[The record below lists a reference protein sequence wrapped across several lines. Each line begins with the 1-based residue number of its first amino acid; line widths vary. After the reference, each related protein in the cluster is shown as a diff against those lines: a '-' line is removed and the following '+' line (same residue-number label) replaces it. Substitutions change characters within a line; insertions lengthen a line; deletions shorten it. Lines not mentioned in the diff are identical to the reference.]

1 MVPFNIPLLTG
12 EEIKFI
18 RQVNTLN
25 KFSGEGSFNIK
36 CCELIKRDLQCREA
50 FLTSSGT
57 QALEM
62 AAILANIKTGDEV
75 IMPSFTFPSS
85 ANAFVLRGAKI
96 VFVDINPATMNIDEN
111 LIENAISEKTK
122 AILVVHYGS
131 VACEMDKI
139 VEIARKHK
147 LLLIEDAAQ
156 AYKAKYKDKF
166 LGTIGDIGCISFHE
180 SKNIHCGEGGAILFN
195 NAALTERA
203 EIIREKGCNRN
214 KFYRRE
220 VDKYTW
226 VDIGSSFLLSEL
238 NAAFL
243 YAQLINADIA
253 NNRRKNIFQQYE
265 NNLSE
270 LVKENKIE
278 LAQIPSHCQPN
289 GHLFY
294 LKTKDISE
302 RNKLI
307 KYLNT
312 NGVHACFHYVPLHS
326 SPAGKRFGTFH
337 HEDQWTTAESERL
350 LRLPM
355 FFKLK
360 DKEVDKITDAIK
372 KFYSAKYKRQ

>member
-1 MVPFNIPLLTG
+1 MIPFNIPLLTG

-18 RQVNTLN
+18 KQVNALN
-25 KFSGEGSFNIK
+25 KFSGEGSFNSK
-36 CCELIKRDLQCREA
+36 CCELIKLELQCKEA

-62 AAILANIKTGDEV
+62 AAMLANIKTGDEV

-85 ANAFVLRGAKI
+85 ANAFALHGAKI
-96 VFVDINPATMNIDEN
+96 VFVDIDPSTMNIDEN

-147 LLLIEDAAQ
+147 LVLIEDAAQ
-156 AYKAKYKDKF
+156 AYKAKYKDRF

-180 SKNIHCGEGGAILFN
+180 TKNIHSGEGGAILFN
-195 NAALTERA
+195 NTALTERA

-214 KFYRRE
+214 KFYRGE

-253 NNRRKNIFQQYE
+253 NNRRRNIFQQYA
-265 NNLSE
+265 NNLAE
-270 LVKENKIE
+270 LVKANKIDI
-278 LAQIPSHCQPN
+278 AQIPAHCEPN

-294 LKTKDISE
+294 FKTKDISE
-302 RNKLI
+302 RDKLI
-307 KYLNT
+307 KHLKANDIQ
-312 NGVHACFHYVPLHS
+312 ACFHYVPLHS
-326 SPAGKRFGTFH
+326 SPAGKRFGSFH
-337 HEDQWTTAESERL
+337 NEDKYTTADSERL

-360 DKEVDKITDAIK
+360 DKEVDKITNAVK
-372 KFYSAKYKRQ
+372 KFYS

>member
-1 MVPFNIPLLTG
+1 MIPFNIPLLTG

-18 RQVNTLN
+18 RHVNACN

-36 CCELIKRDLQCREA
+36 CSEFIKQELQCREV
-50 FLTSSGT
+50 FLTPSGT
-57 QALEM
+57 HALEM
-62 AAILANIKTGDEV
+62 AAILADIKTGDEV

-85 ANAFVLRGAKI
+85 ANAFALRGAKI

-131 VACEMDKI
+131 VACKMDKI
-139 VEIARKHK
+139 VEISRKHE
-147 LLLIEDAAQ
+147 LVLIEDAAQ

-180 SKNIHCGEGGAILFN
+180 TKNIHCGEGGAILIN

-203 EIIREKGCNRN
+203 EIIREKGTNRN
-214 KFYRRE
+214 KFYRGE

-226 VDIGSSFLLSEL
+226 IDIGSSFLLSEL

-253 NNRRKNIFQQYE
+253 NNRRRNIFQQYE
-265 NNLSE
+265 NNLTE
-270 LVKENKIE
+270 LVNTNKIE
-278 LAQIPSHCQPN
+278 LAQINASCQPN

-294 LKTKDISE
+294 LKAKDISE
-302 RNKLI
+302 RGKLI
-307 KYLNT
+307 KYLKNNSIQT
-312 NGVHACFHYVPLHS
+312 CFHYVPLHS
-326 SPAGKRFGTFH
+326 SPAGKSFGIFH
-337 HEDQWTTAESERL
+337 KEDKYTTAESERL
-350 LRLPM
+350 LRLPV

-372 KFYSAKYKRQ
+372 RFYFNIPS